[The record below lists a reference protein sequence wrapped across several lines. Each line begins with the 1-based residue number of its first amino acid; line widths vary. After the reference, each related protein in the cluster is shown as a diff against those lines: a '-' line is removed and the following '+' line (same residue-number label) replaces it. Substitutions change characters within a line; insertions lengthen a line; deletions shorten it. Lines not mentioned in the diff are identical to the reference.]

1 MIAIGRYCVFMI
13 SVTAMSSP
21 PKFKEATMTATMSS
35 LATITNEGKLLRNDT
50 QNKKTK

>member
-1 MIAIGRYCVFMI
+1 MIAIVRYCVFMI

-35 LATITNEGKLLRNDT
+35 LETMKDDGEFLRNDL
-50 QNKKTK
+50 